1 MSGSSGFT
9 VFTIGHSDRPIGAFT
24 ELLVSNGVRLVAD
37 VRKLAGSNA
46 QPQFNADVL
55 ASSLAPA
62 GIRYQHVAE
71 LGGRRPV
78 STVVPFEVNALW
90 RNRSFHNYADHALG
104 EEFHA
109 GLELLLDRRRD
120 GPIAIMCSEAVWWR
134 CHRRIIADHL
144 LARSIPVAHLLAA
157 RRNEPAR
164 LTDGAV
170 VRPDLRVV
178 YPATTS

>member
-9 VFTIGHSDRPIGAFT
+9 VFTIGHSDRPIGVFT
-24 ELLVSNGVRLVAD
+24 ELLVANVVRLVAD

-55 ASSLAPA
+55 AASLAPA

-78 STVVPFEVNALW
+78 SAVVPFEVNALW
-90 RNRSFHNYADHALG
+90 RNRSFHNYADYAIG
-104 EEFHA
+104 DEFA
-109 GLELLLDRRRD
+109 DAIARLRAEGSRR
-120 GPIAIMCSEAVWWR
+120 ATVVMCSEAVWWR

-144 LARSIPVAHLLAA
+144 LACGEDVRHIMAEG
-157 RRNEPAR
+157 RIDPAT
-164 LTDGAV
+164 LTPGAVLHTDGQV
-170 VRPDLRVV
+170 TYPSPD
-178 YPATTS
+178 